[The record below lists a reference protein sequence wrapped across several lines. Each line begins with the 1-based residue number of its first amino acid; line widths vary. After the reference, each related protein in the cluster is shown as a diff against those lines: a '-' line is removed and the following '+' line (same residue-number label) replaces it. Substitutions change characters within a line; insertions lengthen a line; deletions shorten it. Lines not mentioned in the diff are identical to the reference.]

1 MRERLDPGHARARRE
16 LATLVVRPFDA
27 LDATTRSSVTAE
39 GEELVRFVADDAA
52 DHRVTV
58 VQP

>member
-16 LATLVVRPFDA
+16 FATLVVRPF
-27 LDATTRSSVTAE
+27 DATTRSSVTAE
-39 GEELVRFVADDAA
+39 GEQLVRFVADDAA

>member
-1 MRERLDPGHARARRE
+1 VLRDGRGRRE

-39 GEELVRFVADDAA
+39 GEQLVRFVADDAA
-52 DHRVTV
+52 DHRVPV